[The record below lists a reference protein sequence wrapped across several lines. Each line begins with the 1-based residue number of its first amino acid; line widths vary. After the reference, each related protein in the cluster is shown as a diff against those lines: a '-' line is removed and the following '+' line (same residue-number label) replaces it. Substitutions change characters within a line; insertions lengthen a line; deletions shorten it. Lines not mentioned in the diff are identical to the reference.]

1 MSALPLDSPG
11 EKGGDVA
18 LEDPAEYEFGELVD
32 SDQDGTRNSS
42 SQLMTA
48 RQRMLVK
55 CNRDKALAI
64 KGKAKAKGHGKSPQK
79 SHASLTDTAASSV
92 CSSKVS
98 KSDLKLKAKGSVK
111 GGKDKKHCKACGLYW
126 EADVFDAND
135 PYCPVDSPGIKRL
148 QRSAKTE
155 SEKTQF
161 KAIKSE
167 PLRLQK
173 LMAKYHETVGAT
185 GSVSHR
191 MPQWVWAQYEE
202 YEKCEQQV
210 RKRKLGSMMHE
221 ERTH

>member
-1 MSALPLDSPG
+1 MAC
-11 EKGGDVA
+11 
-18 LEDPAEYEFGELVD
+18 
-32 SDQDGTRNSS
+32 T
-42 SQLMTA
+42 
-48 RQRMLVK
+48 
-55 CNRDKALAI
+55 
-64 KGKAKAKGHGKSPQK
+64 GK
-79 SHASLTDTAASSV
+79 
-92 CSSKVS
+92 
-98 KSDLKLKAKGSVK
+98 
-111 GGKDKKHCKACGLYW
+111 
-126 EADVFDAND
+126 ADVFDAND